1 MSFDPERS
9 LKRYDPDE
17 QTAMLDWLLEHA
29 KPKEKP
35 KPRLITLAET
45 WEAAQKLH
53 GDEEGIGGLSTGYR
67 NVDDITGGLRPGQLI
82 ILFGDTGHGKS
93 MLAQNIAYNVA
104 MTGVPVLFVG
114 LEMTNAEN
122 TERLQGIGADAT
134 LPVLYPEVIDLD
146 VKHLEYDVQD
156 AVEQGVGL
164 VIIDHLHMFEG
175 EQNGNEPQ
183 FITAIC
189 RESKMLAIKYNL
201 PIILLSHIKERLP
214 GSEKNIPMLRDLKGS
229 SSIKQLADSALA
241 IWNERMVFDDPLPGT
256 PQLIIKQRKS
266 RRGRQQTL
274 AKLDILP
281 DARLVEPKPPT
292 KWDGSTVG

>member
-1 MSFDPERS
+1 MPFNPERI

-17 QTAMLDWLLEHA
+17 QEAILDYLLERA

-35 KPRLITLAET
+35 NPRLITLAET

-53 GDEEGIGGLSTGYR
+53 GDEEGIGGLSTGYH

-82 ILFGDTGHGKS
+82 IIFGDTGHGKS
-93 MLAQNIAYNVA
+93 MLAQNIAYNVG
-104 MTGVPVLFVG
+104 TKGIPVLFVG

-122 TERLQGIGADAT
+122 TERLQGIGADPT

-156 AVEQGVGL
+156 AVELGVGL
-164 VIIDHLHMFEG
+164 VVIDHLHMFEG
-175 EQNGNEPQ
+175 EQGGNEAQ
-183 FITAIC
+183 FLTAIC
-189 RESKMLAIKYNL
+189 REAKMLAIKYNL
-201 PIILLSHIKERLP
+201 PIILLSHIKERAE

-241 IWNERMVFDDPLPGT
+241 VWNESMVFDEILGQ
-256 PQLIIKQRKS
+256 PQLTIKQRKS

-274 AKLDILP
+274 AKLNILP
-281 DARLVEPKPPT
+281 NARLTEPTPPAQ
-292 KWDGSTVG
+292 WGGTVTA